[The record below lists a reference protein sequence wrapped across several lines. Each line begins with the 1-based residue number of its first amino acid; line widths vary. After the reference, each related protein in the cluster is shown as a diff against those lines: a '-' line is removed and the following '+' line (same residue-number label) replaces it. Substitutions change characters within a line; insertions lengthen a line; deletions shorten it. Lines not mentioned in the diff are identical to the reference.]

1 MHEAGDITMRVLV
14 AEDEEILAELVATG
28 LRRAGFAVDTVYSG
42 DAALAYLGLHDYDV
56 VVLDRDLPRV
66 HGDDVARKLVATG
79 SRTRILMLTASGAME
94 DRVEGLDLG
103 ADDYVSKPFEFP
115 ELVSRVRALRRRS
128 ARPVPPQ
135 LERHGIR
142 LDTVRRAA
150 SREGRDL
157 DLSPKEFTVLQ
168 LLLEAD
174 GGTVSAEELL
184 ERAWDANA
192 DPFTGAVR
200 VCMSKLRAKLGEPA
214 VIRTVQG
221 VGYAL

>member
-1 MHEAGDITMRVLV
+1 
-14 AEDEEILAELVATG
+14 
-28 LRRAGFAVDTVYSG
+28 
-42 DAALAYLGLHDYDV
+42 
-56 VVLDRDLPRV
+56 
-66 HGDDVARKLVATG
+66 
-79 SRTRILMLTASGAME
+79 
-94 DRVEGLDLG
+94 
-103 ADDYVSKPFEFP
+103 KPFEFP

-142 LDTVRRAA
+142 LDSVRRAA
-150 SREGRDL
+150 TRDGRDL

-174 GGTVSAEELL
+174 GATVSAEELL

-214 VIRTVQG
+214 LIRTVQG

>member
-1 MHEAGDITMRVLV
+1 MRVLV
-14 AEDEEILAELVATG
+14 AEDEETLAELVATG

-66 HGDDVARKLVATG
+66 HGDDVARRLIASG

-94 DRVEGLDLG
+94 DRVAGLDLG
-103 ADDYVSKPFEFP
+103 ADDYVTKPFEFP

-128 ARPVPPQ
+128 VRPVPPQ

-142 LDTVRRAA
+142 LDTARRSALRDG
-150 SREGRDL
+150 REL

-214 VIRTVQG
+214 LIRTVQG

>member
-1 MHEAGDITMRVLV
+1 MRVLV
-14 AEDEEILAELVATG
+14 AEDEETLAELVATG

-66 HGDDVARKLVATG
+66 HGDDVARRLIASG

-94 DRVEGLDLG
+94 DRVAGLDLG
-103 ADDYVSKPFEFP
+103 ADDYVTKPFEFP

-128 ARPVPPQ
+128 VRPVPPQ

-142 LDTVRRAA
+142 LDTVRRSAL
-150 SREGRDL
+150 RDGRDL

-214 VIRTVQG
+214 LIRTVQG
-221 VGYAL
+221 VGYTL

>member
-1 MHEAGDITMRVLV
+1 V
-14 AEDEEILAELVATG
+14 
-28 LRRAGFAVDTVYSG
+28 
-42 DAALAYLGLHDYDV
+42 
-56 VVLDRDLPRV
+56 
-66 HGDDVARKLVATG
+66 
-79 SRTRILMLTASGAME
+79 
-94 DRVEGLDLG
+94 
-103 ADDYVSKPFEFP
+103 
-115 ELVSRVRALRRRS
+115 RRS
-128 ARPVPPQ
+128 ATR
-135 LERHGIR
+135 
-142 LDTVRRAA
+142 D
-150 SREGRDL
+150 GRDL

-200 VCMSKLRAKLGEPA
+200 VCMSKLRSKLGEPA